1 MNNRNRDRLG
11 TVTDDSQERSKTTH

>member
-11 TVTDDSQERSKTTH
+11 TVTDDSQERVETTH